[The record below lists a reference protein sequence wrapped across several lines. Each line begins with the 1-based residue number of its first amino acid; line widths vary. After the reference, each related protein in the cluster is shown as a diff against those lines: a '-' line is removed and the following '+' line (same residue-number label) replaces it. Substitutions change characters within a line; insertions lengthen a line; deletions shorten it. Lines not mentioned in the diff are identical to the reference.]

1 MTPNPRLSARYAK
14 AILDLAIEKGQLD
27 TVYNDMLFLDAAC
40 RSSREL
46 VNLLRS
52 PIIKVDKKRKI
63 LEAITAGKISD
74 ITASFN
80 RLLMAKEREAYL
92 PEITTA
98 FIEQYKAYKGIRTV
112 KLTTAAPVGEDVKQ
126 AILDKLRAARNIGQV
141 DLHTEVDEKLI
152 GGFVLEIGD
161 ELVDAS
167 VAFELNNIKKQFQNN
182 DFIYK
187 IR

>member
-27 TVYNDMLFLDAAC
+27 AVYNDMLFLDAAC
-40 RSSREL
+40 QSSREL
-46 VNLLRS
+46 VSVLRS
-52 PIIKVDKKRKI
+52 PIIKADKKGSI
-63 LEAITAGKISD
+63 LEAITAGKVSD

-80 RLLMAKEREAYL
+80 RLLLAKEREAYL
-92 PEITTA
+92 PEIA
-98 FIEQYKAYKGIRTV
+98 SSFIEQYKTYKGIRTV
-112 KLTTAAPVGEDVKQ
+112 RLTTATPVSDDVKV
-126 AILDKLRAARNIGQV
+126 AIVDKLKAARSIQQV
-141 DLHTEVDEKLI
+141 DLHTRVDESLI

-167 VAFELNNIKKQFQNN
+167 VAFELKNIRKQFQNN

>member
-14 AILDLAIEKGQLD
+14 AVLDLAIEKGQLD
-27 TVYNDMLFLDAAC
+27 AVYNDMLFLDAAC

-52 PIIKVDKKRKI
+52 PIIKGDKKGNI
-63 LEAITAGKISD
+63 LEAITRGKVSD

-80 RLLMAKEREAYL
+80 RLLLVKEREAYL
-92 PEITTA
+92 PEIA
-98 FIEQYKAYKGIRTV
+98 SSFIEQYKAYKGIRTV
-112 KLTTAAPVGEDVKQ
+112 KLTTAVPVGEDVKL
-126 AILDKLRAARNIGQV
+126 AVLDKLKTARNIQQV
-141 DLHTEVDEKLI
+141 DLHTHVDESLI

>member
-1 MTPNPRLSARYAK
+1 MTPNPRLSGRYAK
-14 AILDLAIEKGQLD
+14 AVLDLAIEKGQLD
-27 TVYNDMLFLDAAC
+27 AVYSDMLFLDSAC
-40 RSSREL
+40 RSSRDL

-52 PIIKVDKKRKI
+52 PIIKADKKGKV
-63 LEAITAGKISD
+63 LDAITAGRVSE

-80 RLLMAKEREAYL
+80 RLLLTKEREAYL
-92 PEITTA
+92 PEIATS

-112 KLTTAAPVGEDVKQ
+112 KLTTATPVGEDVKL
-126 AILDKLRAARNIGQV
+126 AILDRLKAARNIEQV
-141 DLHTEVDEKLI
+141 DLHTAVDAALI

-167 VAFELNNIKKQFQNN
+167 VAFELKNIKKQFQNN

>member
-14 AILDLAIEKGQLD
+14 AVLDLAIEKGQLD
-27 TVYNDMLFLDAAC
+27 AVYNDMLYLDAAC

-52 PIIKVDKKRKI
+52 PIIKADKKGSI
-63 LEAITAGKISD
+63 LEAITAGKVSD

-80 RLLMAKEREAYL
+80 RLLVLKEREAYL
-92 PEITTA
+92 PEIVA
-98 FIEQYKAYKGIRTV
+98 SFIEQYKVYKGIRTV
-112 KLTTAAPVGEDVKQ
+112 KLTTATPVSEDVKL
-126 AILDKLRAARNIGQV
+126 AVLGKLKTARNIQQVELHTQV
-141 DLHTEVDEKLI
+141 DEALI

-167 VAFELNNIKKQFQNN
+167 VAFELNNIRKQFQNN

>member
-14 AILDLAIEKGQLD
+14 AILDLAVERNQLD
-27 TVYNDMLFLDAAC
+27 NVYNDMLFLQQAFQ
-40 RSSREL
+40 SSRDL
-46 VNLLRS
+46 VSLLRS
-52 PIIKVDKKRKI
+52 PIIKADKKGKVMD
-63 LEAITAGKISD
+63 AIATGRVSDVTIS
-74 ITASFN
+74 FYK
-80 RLLMAKEREAYL
+80 LLLTKEREAYL
-92 PEITTA
+92 PEIVTA
-98 FIEQYKAYKGIRTV
+98 FIEQYKIHKGIHTV
-112 KLTTAAPVGEDVKQ
+112 KLTTAIPISEEVKQ
-126 AILDKLRAARNIGQV
+126 AILEKVKTIRNIQLI
-141 DLHTEVDEKLI
+141 DLHTEINENLI

>member
-14 AILDLAIEKGQLD
+14 AVLDLAIEKGQLD
-27 TVYNDMLFLDAAC
+27 AVYNDMLFLDAAC
-40 RSSREL
+40 QSSREL
-46 VNLLRS
+46 VSVLRS
-52 PIIKVDKKRKI
+52 PIIKADKKGSI
-63 LEAITAGKISD
+63 LEAITAGKVSD

-80 RLLMAKEREAYL
+80 RLLLAKEREAYL
-92 PEITTA
+92 PEIA
-98 FIEQYKAYKGIRTV
+98 SSFIEQYKTYKGIRTV
-112 KLTTAAPVGEDVKQ
+112 RLTTATSVSDDVKV
-126 AILDKLRAARNIGQV
+126 AIVDKLKAARSIQQV
-141 DLHTEVDEKLI
+141 DLHTRVDESLI

-167 VAFELNNIKKQFQNN
+167 VAFELKNIRKQFQNN